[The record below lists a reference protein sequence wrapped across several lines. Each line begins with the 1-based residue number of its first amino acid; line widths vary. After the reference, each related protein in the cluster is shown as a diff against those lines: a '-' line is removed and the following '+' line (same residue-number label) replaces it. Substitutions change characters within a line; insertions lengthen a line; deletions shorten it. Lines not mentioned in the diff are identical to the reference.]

1 MNGERKNHGKERTG
15 GRNLRPE
22 LTSLATHHDEN
33 QSTVGTSLRPPP
45 PFGYYCRYVTY
56 HSNLT
61 LPAALAIPRVPP
73 RLDPT
78 TTGRVACQNSSAPN
92 IATFL

>member
-1 MNGERKNHGKERTG
+1 MDGTSAQ
-15 GRNLRPE
+15 NLRVWRRTTTKINRLSGHP
-22 LTSLATHHDEN
+22 SA
-33 QSTVGTSLRPPP
+33 PPP

>member
-15 GRNLRPE
+15 GRNLPRTYEFGDAPR
-22 LTSLATHHDEN
+22 
-33 QSTVGTSLRPPP
+33 QSNRLSGHFLRPPS